1 MSETAVSEPTER
13 RPAGVK
19 RRRPLP
25 ALIFLLVLALAAVF
39 VWWNV
44 VTDEDSRKQAQA
56 AACSSASAAPQ
67 SLDPSTITL
76 RVLNAGNQAGK
87 AGEVATTLQSRG
99 FVVDEIANDSSGTQV
114 TGVGEFRFGPR
125 GRGAAA
131 YLGLYL
137 PGATNRPD
145 TRATA
150 VVDVVIGPDFNG
162 LATEDQVNAALAPI
176 ASADNSC

>member
-1 MSETAVSEPTER
+1 MSETTR
-13 RPAGVK
+13 RSPAGVK

-25 ALIFLLVLALAAVF
+25 ALIFLLVLALAALT

-44 VTDEDSRKQAQA
+44 LTDEDVRNEAQA

-67 SLDPSTITL
+67 SLDPTTITL
-76 RVLNAGNQAGK
+76 RVFNASEIAGK

-99 FVVDEIANDSSGTQV
+99 FVVEEIANDNSGNAV

-125 GRGAAA
+125 GKGAAG

-137 PGATNRPD
+137 PGSTERPD

-150 VVDVVIGPDFNG
+150 VVDLVIGPDFAG
-162 LATEDQVNAALAPI
+162 LATEDQVEASLVPI
-176 ASADNSC
+176 ASAENAC